1 MKYHYVVFGCKQEYF
16 SIMFKDAVD
25 KLGVE
30 YIANPIAYNHY
41 NWFLKSLYSI
51 HHYEY
56 FNWPK
61 ELPLKKLW
69 YPLYYKKKQYQPICF
84 VFMMD
89 WCKSKYKPLFKL
101 LRKRYLDCKLVLYLE
116 DIIAS
121 RKGCFEFGIL
131 KEFDEI
137 YTYDKGDADQYHIKY
152 YPTFMSKLDLPVKQS
167 DKTNCCFWGI
177 EKDRRL
183 IINEIYDFLTS
194 NGLLCDF
201 LVTRCGD
208 IKALSNGIKT
218 SKRERSYISYLQAIV
233 NTDCIVEIMHSSA
246 VGYTLRTWEALLY
259 GKVLLTNNK
268 SMVNASFFNSKQIIV
283 FDDPKCINIERLRK
297 MIGEKYSFNID
308 SISPVHFFEMLD
320 TSL

>member
-16 SIMFKDAVD
+16 SIMFKDAVE
-25 KLGVE
+25 KFGVE

-41 NWFLKSLYSI
+41 SYFLRILFSA

-61 ELPLKKLW
+61 ELPMKQLW
-69 YPLYYKKKQYQPICF
+69 YPLYYNTKQDKPLCF

-101 LRKRYLDCKLVLYLE
+101 LRERYIDCKLVLYLE
-116 DIIAS
+116 DIISS
-121 RKGCFEFGIL
+121 RKGSFEFSIL
-131 KEFDEI
+131 EEFDEI
-137 YTYDKGDADQYHIKY
+137 YTYDIGDAEQYQINY
-152 YPTFMSKLDLPVKQS
+152 YPTFMSKLDLSIKQS

-177 EKDRRL
+177 EKDRL
-183 IINEIYDFLTS
+183 MIINEIYDFLTS
-194 NGLLCDF
+194 NGLLCNF
-201 LVTRCGD
+201 LVTRSKD

-246 VGYTLRTWEALLY
+246 VGYTLRTLEALLY
-259 GKVLLTNNK
+259 GKVLLTNNQSIVK
-268 SMVNASFFNSKQIIV
+268 AHFYNPEQIIV

-297 MIGEKYSFNID
+297 MIGENYSFNSD